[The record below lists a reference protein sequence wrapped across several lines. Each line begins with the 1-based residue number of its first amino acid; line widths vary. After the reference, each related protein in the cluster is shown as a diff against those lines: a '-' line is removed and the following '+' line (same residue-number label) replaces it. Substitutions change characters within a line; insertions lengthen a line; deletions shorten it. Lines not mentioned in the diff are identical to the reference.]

1 LSLNENG
8 FAAAVGRALRRARQS
23 QGWTLREAA
32 ARSGSRFKPTSI
44 AGYERGERAITVARF
59 SDLCDV
65 YGVDADRLLA
75 AVLQDVHGEPPAVI
89 DLTRIEDM
97 QEPEGRLVASF
108 VREVVRLRGEGE
120 VGLVTLRA
128 GDLRVLATAAGDLA
142 DELAERIR
150 PALHDRNNGAPE
162 S

>member
-1 LSLNENG
+1 MILNESR

-23 QGWTLREAA
+23 RGWTLREAA

-59 SDLCDV
+59 SDLCEV
-65 YGVDADRLLA
+65 YGVEPDRLLA
-75 AVLQDVHGEPPAVI
+75 AVLKDAHGEPPAVI
-89 DLTRIEDM
+89 DLTRIEEMD
-97 QEPEGRLVASF
+97 EPEGRLVASF

-120 VGLVTLRA
+120 IGLVTLRA

-142 DELAERIR
+142 DELEDRIR
-150 PALHDRNNGAPE
+150 PALYERNGGT
-162 S
+162 SDS